1 MGYRGNISHI
11 IKAIYDKPTANIIV
25 NSEKLKNVSSK
36 IRNKTR
42 MSTLVSSIQ
51 HRFGSPSFGNQR
63 RKRKGIQFGKEVK
76 LSLFADETLYTE
88 DPKDAT
94 ENCKSSSMNL
104 VKL

>member
-1 MGYRGNISHI
+1 
-11 IKAIYDKPTANIIV
+11 
-25 NSEKLKNVSSK
+25 
-36 IRNKTR
+36 

-94 ENCKSSSMNL
+94 RKLQELIIEFGEVVGYQINTQKS
-104 VKL
+104 VAFF